1 MPSASIG
8 CTPRTDLQCGPRCVR
23 KSRGVAACRRSERPG
38 RTKSGAW
45 ILSPSGLLD
54 GRWFRVL
61 TVVDQFTRECLLLL
75 VDSSLTGQKGGLGT
89 VAGDRRARNAGV
101 DHGRYWHCVRK

>member
-1 MPSASIG
+1 MR
-8 CTPRTDLQCGPRCVR
+8 PRHRRELGRWTQTVFALSTRRVSGLMMINFVAVR
-23 KSRGVAACRRSERPG
+23 
-38 RTKSGAW
+38 
-45 ILSPSGLLD
+45 LLD

-101 DHGRYWHCVRK
+101 DHGRYWH